1 MIGKVNTIFIT
12 QITKLKTIVDFFGLD
27 YAAYSEKAKH
37 IVAINAMLA
46 KTLKIILDIPLLNEK
61 GLLEEKTEVALKV
74 FGHINAAEYEDI
86 CLLAN
91 YVKEYAA
98 QSDCMLNEELL
109 AVIVS
114 VIKVYQSE
122 LNEYILTL
130 AENGDSKSIFELGRN
145 LDDYSIELAERCY
158 KISGNLGYMLAFYK
172 LDSLH
177 D

>member
-1 MIGKVNTIFIT
+1 
-12 QITKLKTIVDFFGLD
+12 
-27 YAAYSEKAKH
+27 
-37 IVAINAMLA
+37 
-46 KTLKIILDIPLLNEK
+46 
-61 GLLEEKTEVALKV
+61 
-74 FGHINAAEYEDI
+74 
-86 CLLAN
+86 
-91 YVKEYAA
+91 
-98 QSDCMLNEELL
+98 MLNEELL

-114 VIKVYQSE
+114 AIKVYQSE

-145 LDDYSIELAERCY
+145 LEDYSMELAEICY